1 MSIAAVNAAR
11 QPTALGKAGLAKSA
25 NAIEHQLQGIFSA
38 VLEQAGRDGYASA
51 EPVAAD
57 LPLETAMQSSW
68 QSWFDSVSSTRYS
81 FFAGSGSPSVRE
93 NKTADD
99 LRTDYSQ
106 ILSQAYRE
114 GGYVSPKSF
123 LQKLSTEQLSA
134 IQQVQH
140 LADPIRVSSLS
151 DEGALNL
158 LLPPDTQ
165 VDMNNDGLTSVGIA
179 QTIRFPDSQT
189 PTEVRDAWENASAE
203 LDDIQVS
210 IYRLML
216 SRFMASTDGI
226 GGASASSASVDSYLQ
241 RASGWLDYLEMFKSR
256 MPIEQYL
263 RDKQFWTSFRD
274 EIHAAQHRI
283 AA

>member
-1 MSIAAVNAAR
+1 MSIAAANATIRPAVF
-11 QPTALGKAGLAKSA
+11 GKAGLAKSA
-25 NAIEHQLQGIFSA
+25 NAIEHHLQSVFSA
-38 VLEQAGRDGYASA
+38 VLEQAGQQGYASA

-57 LPLETAMQSSW
+57 LPLETAVQSSW
-68 QSWFDSVSSTRYS
+68 QSWFDSVSTTRYS
-81 FFAGSGSPSVRE
+81 FVAGSDSPSVRE
-93 NKTADD
+93 NKSADD

-140 LADPIRVSSLS
+140 LADPIRVSNLTE
-151 DEGALNL
+151 EGALNL

-189 PTEVRDAWENASAE
+189 PTAVRDAWEIASAD
-203 LDDIQVS
+203 LDDTQVS

-216 SRFMASTDGI
+216 SRHMASIDGI
-226 GGASASSASVDSYLQ
+226 GHTAAASSSVDTYLQ
-241 RASGWLDYLEMFKSR
+241 RTDGWLDYLEMFKSR
-256 MPIEQYL
+256 MPIDQYL

-274 EIHAAQHRI
+274 EIHAAQNRI